1 MSLLDDIRA
10 QKLIA
15 LAHERFALVLPP
27 AEEKVLRDSA
37 SAVAPVQPEANAPRP
52 LVRPD
57 FVRWLATD
65 QDAAALIDPKGLRVY
80 DATLQ
85 GKLDLDGSHIQVI
98 LDFCRCTLQG
108 EIDLQQAETR
118 DIFIWDSSLEGYPD
132 PEQAGGGCLRAD
144 TINVHGSMI
153 LKGSKFSGVIRLLG
167 ARIDGPLELNGA
179 KLLLD
184 AKLQKPDEGF
194 ALCAD
199 CAEIR
204 GNLFLSNLIRDDSP
218 EVIGFESAGAVIMPR
233 VQVKGYLVC
242 DGASLKA
249 KEGDALSANG
259 ALIGG
264 SIFMRGKFSASG
276 PIRLQ
281 GAEIGG
287 DLTFLGP
294 QVDLVDC
301 TNLRLS
307 GDMHWL
313 GIRKTEGT
321 HLDLT
326 GAKVKNL
333 RDDKDSLPAADH
345 LVLDGLVYEELTR
358 HEPTTPEEA
367 AQMACGQEMPLGPAQ
382 RIDWLRLQPPERR
395 VKPQP
400 WMQLSKYL
408 EGKGDL
414 KGSKHV
420 LYKLSCL
427 QADELTWRPWEEIQ
441 SVVSGLRKG
450 LALLV
455 SPWNA
460 KHPLCTFLRHPN
472 RTWAIAFAWLQE
484 APLRILYP
492 IALTLLVGTLIFA
505 GAGRSDAMMESFRDE
520 SDAKSLAQSAH
531 YPPFQPFVYTVDN
544 AVPLVTLGMDKAW
557 MPDRAHIARP
567 WFPAHP
573 WLDWLRVFN
582 SYWFLAISR
591 WLIILLG
598 WFQAT
603 VLAAALS
610 GRFKQ

>member
-1 MSLLDDIRA
+1 VSLLDDIRA
-10 QKLIA
+10 EKLIA
-15 LAHERFALVLPP
+15 LAQERFAAVLPP
-27 AEEKVLRDSA
+27 AEAKVLRDSA
-37 SAVAPVQPEANAPRP
+37 SSIAPAQPEASAPRP

-65 QDAAALIDPKGLRVY
+65 PNAAPLIDPKGLRVY

-85 GKLDLDGSHIQVI
+85 GKLDLDGSRILVI
-98 LDFCRCTLQG
+98 LDFCRCTVQG

-118 DIFIWDSSLEGYPD
+118 DIFFWDSSLEPYPD
-132 PEQAGGGCLRAD
+132 SSQAGGGCLRAD

-153 LKGSKFSGVIRLLG
+153 LKGSRFSGVIRLLG

-184 AKLQKPDEGF
+184 AKLQQPDEDF

-204 GNLFLSNLIRDDSP
+204 GNLFLSDLIRDDRP
-218 EVIGFESAGAVIMPR
+218 GVEGFESSGAVVMPR

-242 DGASLKA
+242 DGATLKA
-249 KEGDALSANG
+249 KDGDALSANG
-259 ALIGG
+259 AQIEG
-264 SIFMRGKFSASG
+264 SIFVREKFSASG

-287 DLTFLGP
+287 DLTFFGP

-301 TNLRLS
+301 TNVRLS
-307 GDMHWL
+307 GDMYWM
-313 GIRKTEGT
+313 GIRKTKET

-326 GAKVKNL
+326 GARVKNL
-333 RDDKDSLPAADH
+333 RDDRDSLPAAGH

-358 HEPTTPEEA
+358 HEPTSPEEV
-367 AQMACGQEMPLGPAQ
+367 AQMTCGQELPLDARQ
-382 RIDWLRLQPPERR
+382 RIEWLLLQPPERR
-395 VKPQP
+395 IKPQP
-400 WMQLSKYL
+400 WMQLSKHL
-408 EGKGDL
+408 EGKGDH
-414 KGSKHV
+414 KGAKHV

-427 QADELTWRPWEEIQ
+427 QAEELTWRPWEGIR
-441 SVVSGLRKG
+441 SVFSGLRRAM
-450 LALLV
+450 ALFLP
-455 SPWNA
+455 PWNA
-460 KHPLCTFLRHPN
+460 NHPVWTFFRHPN
-472 RTWAIAFAWLQE
+472 RSWAIAFAWLEE

-492 IALTLLVGTLIFA
+492 IAMTLLLGTLIFA
-505 GAGRSDAMMESFRDE
+505 GAGRSNAMMESFRDQ
-520 SDAKSLAQSAH
+520 SDAKALARSAH

-544 AVPLVTLGMDKAW
+544 AVPLVKLGMDEAW
-557 MPDRAHIARP
+557 MPDRAHVPRP
-567 WFPAHP
+567 WFPGHP